1 MSDVPTSHVV
11 VTGPI
16 SGGAH
21 GWPFGAAVRDLVREG
36 YVEEEYFFEGDAQR
50 YRPQGELGVDGR
62 WHAEPTTTGSFTT
75 RALVRRPADPARFN
89 GTVIVEWNNVSA
101 GCEIFEAGDTSV
113 VFDDGFASVG
123 VSAQRVGV
131 HGQGADPQGL
141 RAWDPQ
147 RYASLDIADDALSY
161 GVFTAVAAALS
172 PSRPT
177 TPVDPLRGLEVQ
189 RLLAVGGSQSAGRL
203 ATYINA
209 IQPLER
215 MFDGFVLFTW
225 FGSGMSIDDP
235 ATLDISAGGRAQILA
250 HPTQIRSD
258 LDVPVMVVNSEC
270 ETVSVVPVRQPDTDR
285 FRFWEVAG
293 APHGPRLHMER
304 IAAKMLRDGVGLL
317 GAPGA
322 PAMDLTSLGPVPFAG
337 VLDAALA
344 HTQTWMADGT
354 SPPRQPLI
362 EVDGDPPHIRRDV
375 DGNAVGGLRLPEM
388 DVTLTRNVG
397 SIEESGAAGLMG
409 ITTPLP
415 TEVVRDRYPD
425 LDRYVAAF
433 RAAADRAVAVGVLRR
448 RDADEAIERAK
459 TVTL

>member
-1 MSDVPTSHVV
+1 MSDAAATDVV

-50 YRPQGELGVDGR
+50 YRPTGELGVDGR
-62 WHAEPTTTGSFTT
+62 SDAEPTTTGSFKT

-113 VFDDGFASVG
+113 VFDEGFAYVG

-131 HGQGADPQGL
+131 HGQGTDPQGL
-141 RAWDPQ
+141 RAWDPE
-147 RYASLDIADDALSY
+147 RYGSLDIADDALSY
-161 GVFTAVAAALS
+161 GIFTAVARALS
-172 PSRPT
+172 ASRAGGS
-177 TPVDPLRGLEVQ
+177 VDPLRGLPVQ
-189 RLLAVGGSQSAGRL
+189 RLLAAGGSQSAGRL

-215 MFDGFVLFTW
+215 VFDAFVLFTW

-235 ATLDISAGGRAQILA
+235 ATFDINTGGRAQIVA
-250 HPTQIRSD
+250 YPTRIRAD

-270 ETVSVVPVRQPDTDR
+270 ETLSVLPVRQPDTDR

-304 IAAKMLRDGVGLL
+304 IAGKMQRDGIGLPS
-317 GAPGA
+317 APGA
-322 PAMDLTSLGPVPFAG
+322 PAIDLTSLGPVPFAG
-337 VLDAALA
+337 VLDAGLA
-344 HTQTWMADGT
+344 HTHAWMAHGE
-354 SPPRQPLI
+354 PPPVQPLVEI
-362 EVDGDPPHIRRDV
+362 EGDPPRIRRDA

-397 SIEESGAAGLMG
+397 AIEEAGAAGLMG

-415 TEVVRDRYPD
+415 IEVVHDRYPD
-425 LDRYVAAF
+425 LDRYLAAF
-433 RAAADRAVAVGVLRR
+433 RAAADRAVAAGVLRR